1 MTGEYSHVIDE
12 KGRLFVPADF
22 RELLGGKFKLT
33 KGVGLGR
40 DEYCL
45 SAYSEEQWDILVR
58 KIMSLPSQKSN
69 MLRYHF
75 VAPKKDVEMDNQ
87 GRILIPAKLREYAR
101 LEKNLV
107 VVGMVDHM
115 EIWAEEEWNRM
126 NVTVS
131 NVAELM
137 NEAGI

>member
-1 MTGEYSHVIDE
+1 MTGEFSHVIDE
-12 KGRLFVPADF
+12 KGRFFVPADF
-22 RELLGGKFKLT
+22 RELLGSKFKLT

-40 DEYCL
+40 DELCL
-45 SAYSEEQWDILVR
+45 SAYSEEQWDVLVQ

-75 VAPKKDVEMDNQ
+75 VAPKKDVELDNQ

-101 LEKNLV
+101 LGKNLI